1 MEGFDY
7 GEEIRGAVVC
17 FSGAKNRGSL
27 ALVLCVCVPVQK
39 KNCSS
44 GLEEK
49 LQQQVFIQHKKKKYP
64 DLYSRFG

>member
-1 MEGFDY
+1 MCFSG
-7 GEEIRGAVVC
+7 GEIRGAVVC
-17 FSGAKNRGSL
+17 FSGAKIRGAVVCFSGVENRGSL

-44 GLEEK
+44 RFLYSIK
-49 LQQQVFIQHKKKKYP
+49 NP